1 MTRRDPGIRRILVAL
16 DASADS
22 AAALEAAVA
31 LAARLEAE
39 LTGLFVEDIEVV
51 RAAGFPFAREIR
63 VFQRAPRS
71 IDATELEAQ
80 LRARARA
87 IERTLARSAGE
98 ADVTFRFRR
107 VRGRVDAEVLA
118 ATGDVDLVVL
128 GRAGHSPLA
137 RRRLGSTAR
146 AMLARGSR
154 PVLLLGRR
162 VQLREPVFTVFDGSE
177 AGLRA
182 LAVAVD
188 LARGGPQ
195 PLHVLVTADSAER
208 VTALASE
215 ARRALDPDAGSPVLH
230 RIVAAD
236 SARLVEFA
244 CGAGAGVL
252 IAPASDP
259 TFDTATLPD
268 ALDAAGCPLLLVR

>member
-1 MTRRDPGIRRILVAL
+1 MTHDDPGIRRILVAL

-39 LTGLFVEDIEVV
+39 LTGLFVEDIEVLH
-51 RAAGFPFAREIR
+51 AAGIPFAREIR
-63 VFQRAPRS
+63 VFQHTPHS
-71 IDATELEAQ
+71 LDAAELEAQ

-87 IERTLARSAGE
+87 IERTLARSAAE
-98 ADVTFRFRR
+98 ADVPFRFRR

-118 ATGDVDLVVL
+118 ATGEVDLVVL

-162 VQLREPVFTVFDGSE
+162 VQLREPVFAVFDGSE
-177 AGLRA
+177 ARLRA

-188 LARGGPQ
+188 LARRGPQ

-208 VTALASE
+208 LASLETE
-215 ARRALDPDAGSPVLH
+215 ARRALGPEARSPVLH
-230 RIVAAD
+230 RIVGAD
-236 SARLVEFA
+236 SARLAEIA
-244 CGAGAGVL
+244 SEAGAGVL
-252 IAPASDP
+252 VAPVSDP
-259 TFDTATLPD
+259 ALDTATLPD
-268 ALDAAGCPLLLVR
+268 ALDVAGCPLLLVR

>member
-1 MTRRDPGIRRILVAL
+1 MTRGDPGIRRILVAL

-51 RAAGFPFAREIR
+51 RAAGLPFAREIR
-63 VFQRAPRS
+63 VFQHAPRS
-71 IDATELEAQ
+71 INAAELEAQ
-80 LRARARA
+80 LLARARA
-87 IERTLARSAGE
+87 IERTFAHSAGE
-98 ADVTFRFRR
+98 ADVRFRFRR

-162 VQLREPVFTVFDGSE
+162 VQFREPVFAVFDGSE

-195 PLHVLVTADSAER
+195 PLHVLVTADSAAR
-208 VTALASE
+208 VAALEVE
-215 ARRALDPDAGSPVLH
+215 ARRALSPGAGAPVVH
-230 RIVAAD
+230 RIVGAD
-236 SARLVEFA
+236 SARLAEIA
-244 CGAGAGVL
+244 CRAGAGVL
-252 IAPASDP
+252 VAPASDP
-259 TFDTATLPD
+259 TLDAAALPD

>member
-1 MTRRDPGIRRILVAL
+1 VTPGTSGIRRILVAL

-51 RAAGFPFAREIR
+51 HAAGLPFAREIR
-63 VFQRAPRS
+63 VFQHTPHS
-71 IDATELEAQ
+71 LDAAELEAQ

-87 IERTLARSAGE
+87 IERTLARSAAE
-98 ADVTFRFRR
+98 ADVPFRFRR

-118 ATGDVDLVVL
+118 ATGEVDLVVL

-162 VQLREPVFTVFDGSE
+162 TRLREPVFAVFDGSQ
-177 AGLRA
+177 AGARA
-182 LAVAVD
+182 LAVATD
-188 LARGGPQ
+188 LARSGKE
-195 PLHVLVTADSAER
+195 PLHVIVAADDDER
-208 VTALASE
+208 ARDLERT
-215 ARRALDPDAGSPVLH
+215 ARRALGPQAQGAVVDRLVG
-230 RIVAAD
+230 AD
-236 SARLVEFA
+236 GARLPEMA
-244 CGAGAGVL
+244 WEAGAGVL
-252 IAPASDP
+252 VVPAAGPAVADE
-259 TFDTATLPD
+259 TLLD

>member
-1 MTRRDPGIRRILVAL
+1 VTRGDPGIRRILVAL

-51 RAAGFPFAREIR
+51 RAAGLPFAREIR
-63 VFQRAPRS
+63 VFQHAPRS
-71 IDATELEAQ
+71 INAAELEAQ
-80 LRARARA
+80 LLARARA
-87 IERTLARSAGE
+87 IERTFAHSAGE
-98 ADVTFRFRR
+98 ADVRFRFRR

-154 PVLLLGRR
+154 PVLLLGRQ
-162 VQLREPVFTVFDGSE
+162 VQLREPVFAVFDGTDAS
-177 AGLRA
+177 ART
-182 LAVAVD
+182 LAVALD
-188 LARGGPQ
+188 LAGRGPQ
-195 PLHVLVTADSAER
+195 PLHVLVTAAGEER
-208 VTALASE
+208 AAGLEAE
-215 ARRALDPDAGSPVLH
+215 ARRALGTAAKAVVVH
-230 RIVAAD
+230 RFVGAD
-236 SARLVEFA
+236 SAQLAEIA
-244 CGAGAGVL
+244 CASGAGVL
-252 IAPASDP
+252 VVPASDP
-259 TFDTATLPD
+259 ALDAAALPD

>member
-1 MTRRDPGIRRILVAL
+1 VAL

-39 LTGLFVEDIEVV
+39 LTGLFVEDIEIV
-51 RAAGFPFAREIR
+51 RAAGLPYAREIR
-63 VFQRAPRS
+63 VFQRAPHTV
-71 IDATELEAQ
+71 DAAELEAQ

-87 IERTLARSAGE
+87 IERTLAHSAGE
-98 ADVTFRFRR
+98 ADVRSRFRR

-154 PVLLLGRR
+154 PLLLLGSQVR
-162 VQLREPVFTVFDGSE
+162 LREPVFAVFDGSE
-177 AGLRA
+177 AGTRA
-182 LAVAVD
+182 LAVALD
-188 LARGGPQ
+188 IAGRGPQ
-195 PLHVLVTADSAER
+195 PLHVLVTALSAER
-208 VTALASE
+208 AGALE
-215 ARRALDPDAGSPVLH
+215 AEVRRSLGSVATKVVVH
-230 RIVAAD
+230 RLVGAD
-236 SARLVEFA
+236 HARLAEIA
-244 CGAGAGVL
+244 CGWGAGVL
-252 IAPASDP
+252 VVPASDP
-259 TFDTATLPD
+259 TLDAAALPD

>member
-1 MTRRDPGIRRILVAL
+1 VTRSDPGIRRILVAL

-39 LTGLFVEDIEVV
+39 LTGLFVEDIEIV
-51 RAAGFPFAREIR
+51 RAAGLPFAREIR

-71 IDATELEAQ
+71 INAAELEAQ

-87 IERTLARSAGE
+87 IERMLARSAGE
-98 ADVTFRFRR
+98 ADVRFRFRR

-162 VQLREPVFTVFDGSE
+162 AQLREPVFAVFDGSE
-177 AGLRA
+177 AAVRA

-188 LARGGPQ
+188 LARRGPQ

-208 VTALASE
+208 VAALQAE
-215 ARRALDPDAGSPVLH
+215 ARRALAPEGGNAVLH
-230 RIVAAD
+230 RIVGAD
-236 SARLVEFA
+236 SARLAEIA
-244 CGAGAGVL
+244 CEAGAGVL
-252 IAPASDP
+252 VAPASDP
-259 TFDTATLPD
+259 TLDAAALPA